1 MGIRQMFDQSKANF
15 SRMFKEESHHFVNK
29 AIHVSTIK
37 VDEDGTEA
45 TAATSFGMM
54 PRSAAPPKKF
64 VANHPFIYFIVTLE
78 NKESKNINAPNSK
91 TDNEKNKKDT
101 EENDEEQIPKEI
113 LFAGIYC

>member
-1 MGIRQMFDQSKANF
+1 MGIRQMFDKSEANF
-15 SRMFKEESHHFVNK
+15 SRMFKDSRHFVSK
-29 AIHVSTIK
+29 AIHVATIK
-37 VDEDGTEA
+37 VDESGTEA

-64 VANHPFIYFIVTLE
+64 IANHIFFFIVTLE

-91 TDNEKNKKDT
+91 TDKEKNKKDT
-101 EENDEEQIPKEI
+101 EENVEELVPKEI

>member
-1 MGIRQMFDQSKANF
+1 
-15 SRMFKEESHHFVNK
+15 MFKGSRHFVNK
-29 AIHVSTIK
+29 AVHVATIK

-64 VANHPFIYFIVTLE
+64 IANHPFIYFIVTLE
-78 NKESKNINAPNSK
+78 NKESKNITAPDSE
-91 TDNEKNKKDT
+91 TDDKKNKKDT
-101 EENDEEQIPKEI
+101 EENVEELVPKEI